1 MNGDNSTNSNK
12 STNTE
17 STDMYTTPVSSPRT
31 PSTPDTPTRRDVTE
45 HWSDVNNSDVDLLDM
60 DIPSISDIEIE
71 SPILARARAP
81 QEPDTLELL
90 GEDSGLDSDDPND
103 QYFQEML
110 QEEWR
115 RRDAMQDQIST
126 ASESEDD
133 VVRVPCPAS
142 PTRLREKAE
151 WHPLPEDD
159 EEEQD
164 KYGQEDEAWEQG
176 RTPDYAEGD
185 PDESRHRWWKA
196 TIFSDYRDDSQR
208 EVCFAVEYFE
218 RVFNRLLLLAGLI
231 CAVMGIEIC
240 PKTHRIHAHLILG
253 FSHAKKYSSL
263 KKKLG
268 DGQLRYLLTD
278 DQIISWYDY
287 VVKTFSKVIHP
298 KKILRYGEGKVL
310 NKKHSISRTVK
321 RTHRDMFYENQQ
333 AIEEGRFDDIDPL
346 FRFDHMSKIQKWY
359 NDQHKAAIKVN
370 HDRLV
375 FIWGKPGVGKTSLFS
390 RNIDPTLIYWKNP
403 ATKWWCGYRS
413 QPIVIIDEVT
423 PQQFQKGDI
432 NWNLIGDRNEI
443 YVEVKGSQVPFQAQ
457 WVIVISNYSLD
468 SLCSNRQGG
477 LNETWK
483 HTFKRRCGNETD
495 GYRIYYFPENPPADN
510 GDFADVSHRVYAIW
524 KRKWYYDIKPFFNNI
539 MNFPWDYYSVCYKHK
554 RTIDYK

>member
-1 MNGDNSTNSNK
+1 M
-12 STNTE
+12 
-17 STDMYTTPVSSPRT
+17 DME
-31 PSTPDTPTRRDVTE
+31 PSTPSTPTRRDVTE

-71 SPILARARAP
+71 SPILARRAPLP

-103 QYFQEML
+103 DYFQEML
-110 QEEWR
+110 REEWR
-115 RRDAMQDQIST
+115 RRDAMEDNMST

-133 VVRVPCPAS
+133 EVRVPCPTS
-142 PTRLREKAE
+142 PTRLREKAQ
-151 WHPLPEDD
+151 WHPIPEDD
-159 EEEQD
+159 EEQPD
-164 KYGQEDEAWEQG
+164 KYGQEDEDWEQG
-176 RTPDYAEGD
+176 RVQDYPEGD

-218 RVFNRLLLLAGLI
+218 RIFNRLLLLAGLI

-240 PKTHRIHAHLILG
+240 PKTHRIHAHIILG
-253 FSHAKKYSSL
+253 FSSAKKYSAL

-287 VVKTFSKVIHP
+287 VVKTFSKILHP

-321 RTHRDMFYENQQ
+321 RTHRDMFYDNQK

-390 RNIDPTLIYWKNP
+390 RNIDPSLIYWKNP
-403 ATKWWCGYRS
+403 ATKWWCGYRA

-443 YVEVKGSQVPFQAQ
+443 YVEVKEVRYLS
-457 WVIVISNYSLD
+457 
-468 SLCSNRQGG
+468 
-477 LNETWK
+477 
-483 HTFKRRCGNETD
+483 KR
-495 GYRIYYFPENPPADN
+495 N
-510 GDFADVSHRVYAIW
+510 G
-524 KRKWYYDIKPFFNNI
+524 
-539 MNFPWDYYSVCYKHK
+539 
-554 RTIDYK
+554 